1 MILDAFQYLAGALS
15 GGLVGF
21 SLGLFGGG
29 GSILAVP
36 LMVYFV
42 GVPSAHM
49 AIGTSA
55 FSVAFNAATGL
66 VSHARCGT
74 VKWRCATVFMATGSV
89 GAFIGASLGKAMD
102 GQRLLLLFS
111 FLMMAVGIHMF
122 RRRSSEGDPLAQC
135 NRDNAPKVMGF
146 GAGTGLC
153 AGFFGIGGGFLIVP
167 GLVLSTGMPT
177 LNAIGSSLVS
187 VTAFGL
193 VTAISYSV
201 SGLVDWPLALVF
213 VAAGSLGGFVGT
225 RAAQSLA
232 ARKSMLNTVFATLI
246 LVVAVYMAWRNLAG

>member
-1 MILDAFQYLAGALS
+1 
-15 GGLVGF
+15 
-21 SLGLFGGG
+21 
-29 GSILAVP
+29 
-36 LMVYFV
+36 
-42 GVPSAHM
+42 
-49 AIGTSA
+49 
-55 FSVAFNAATGL
+55 
-66 VSHARCGT
+66 
-74 VKWRCATVFMATGSV
+74 MATGSV

-111 FLMMAVGIHMF
+111 FLMMVVGILMF
-122 RRRSSEGDPLAQC
+122 RRRLSEGDPLAQC
-135 NRDNAPKVMGF
+135 NRNNAPKVLGI

-193 VTAISYSV
+193 VTALSYSV

-213 VAAGSLGGFVGT
+213 VAAGSIGGFAGT
-225 RAAQSLA
+225 RVAQSLA
-232 ARKSMLNTVFATLI
+232 ARKSTLNTVFAALI
-246 LVVAVYMAWRNLAG
+246 LLVALYMAWRNLAG